1 LINFIKETVNRLSTN
16 SVEKDYTDVYYS
28 NLKNIKLHPL
38 IPFSID
44 ELIDRLP
51 KKLPQ
56 SMYHGDF
63 TLENIIYSDL
73 DDFYLIDC
81 VTTTYDSWVFDIA
94 KMRQD
99 LECKWFVRKEHLKL
113 DVKLEYIQNKILDEF
128 PLANNDYL
136 LILMLLRVWNYTIPK
151 TKEQRFILENII
163 KLWK

>member
-1 LINFIKETVNRLSTN
+1 
-16 SVEKDYTDVYYS
+16 
-28 NLKNIKLHPL
+28 
-38 IPFSID
+38 
-44 ELIDRLP
+44 
-51 KKLPQ
+51 
-56 SMYHGDF
+56 MYHGDL
-63 TLENIIYSDL
+63 TLENIMHSDAG
-73 DDFYLIDC
+73 FYMIDP
-81 VTTTYDSWVFDIA
+81 VTSEYDSYIFDIA